1 MVRISSILAVALLAF
16 ASGCS
21 KQDSPTPAPAANA
34 AATPTKGAPSTSNY
48 APPIT
53 DPGTDGPGGGGG
65 GGGCVDGPP
74 SQAIK
79 DRIKA
84 IVLKEARLR
93 GWSIN
98 TTITPPDGIT
108 YGLGCE
114 TSPYA
119 FSVDLNSG
127 TYVSG
132 LYNSGD
138 GTYTLSQ

>member
-21 KQDSPTPAPAANA
+21 KQESPTPAPAAK
-34 AATPTKGAPSTSNY
+34 ATATTTTGAPSTSNY
-48 APPIT
+48 VAPIND
-53 DPGTDGPGGGGG
+53 DPGTGGGGG

-74 SQAIK
+74 TQAIK

-84 IVLKEARLR
+84 IVQKEARLR

-98 TTITPPDGIT
+98 TTIAPPDGIT

-138 GTYTLSQ
+138 GTYTIGQ

>member
-21 KQDSPTPAPAANA
+21 KQDSPAPATQ
-34 AATPTKGAPSTSNY
+34 ATATTTADAPSTSNN
-48 APPIT
+48 APPIN
-53 DPGTDGPGGGGG
+53 DPGNDEPGD
-65 GGGCVDGPP
+65 GGCVDGPP

-84 IVLKEARLR
+84 IVQKEARLR

-119 FSVDLNSG
+119 FSVDLNGG
-127 TYVSG
+127 TYASG